1 MLPMNR
7 GKISVSRVAGW
18 YMVAVLL
25 NFLIY
30 C

>member
-1 MLPMNR
+1 MERTIR